1 MDTYHFQPTKEFA
14 GKLDQCDA
22 LAIYRKEFYLTPG
35 TIYMDG
41 NSLGLLSKRAEKS
54 LLNSLEDWK
63 RYGIEGWTEGD
74 NPWFYFSER
83 LGELS
88 APLVGASGD
97 EVIMSGS
104 TTANLH
110 QLVATFFEPK
120 EGRNKILADELTF
133 PSDIYAL
140 QSQLLLHGLDPETH
154 LVQVKSRDGKLLM
167 EDDIIAAMSEEVAL
181 VVLPTVLYRSGQILD
196 MKRLTKEAHTR
207 GIIIGFD
214 GCHSVGAVPHQ
225 FDEWEVDFAFWCNY
239 KHLNGGPGSVAGLY
253 VNRKHF
259 DKRPGLTGWF
269 GSKKDEQFDMKHS
282 FSKSDSAGAFQI
294 GTPHILSMAPL
305 VGSLEMFAEVG
316 IEQIRTKSLLLTQYF
331 MELIDS
337 ELMEYGFSFGNPR
350 DDFRRGAHIIL
361 EHREAAR
368 ICKALKNE
376 GVIPDYREPDM
387 IRLAPVSLYT
397 SYQEVWETVQAL
409 KKIMQG
415 KLYESYENIRGIIA

>member
-1 MDTYHFQPTKEFA
+1 MSTYHFQSTKEFA
-14 GKLDQCDA
+14 GDLDHGDA
-22 LAIYRKEFYLTPG
+22 LANYREEFYLNPG
-35 TIYMDG
+35 KIYMDG

-54 LLNSLEDWK
+54 LLKSLEDWK
-63 RYGIEGWTEGD
+63 SYGIEGWTEGEE
-74 NPWFYFSER
+74 PWFYFSER

-88 APLVGASGD
+88 APLVGAASD
-97 EVIMSGS
+97 EVILTGS
-104 TTANLH
+104 TTSNLH
-110 QLVATFFEPK
+110 QLVATFFEPM

-167 EDDIIAAMSEEVAL
+167 EEDIISAMSEEIAL
-181 VVLPTVLYRSGQILD
+181 IVLPTVLYRSGQILD
-196 MKRLTKEAHTR
+196 MARLTKEAHAR

-239 KHLNGGPGSVAGLY
+239 KHVNGGPGSVAGLY

-259 DKRPGLTGWF
+259 EKRPGLTGWF
-269 GSKKDEQFDMKHS
+269 GSKKDKQFDMLHS
-282 FSKSDSAGAFQI
+282 FSKAETAGAFQI

-305 VGSLEMFAEVG
+305 AGSLEMFAEVG
-316 IEQIRTKSLLLTQYF
+316 IEQVRKKSLRLTQYL
-331 MELIDS
+331 MDLIDS
-337 ELMEYGFSFGNPR
+337 ELVEYGFTLGSPR
-350 DDFRRGAHIIL
+350 DDQQRGGHIIL
-361 EHREAAR
+361 EHQESAR
-368 ICKALKNE
+368 ICKALKKE
-376 GVIPDYREPDM
+376 GVIPDYREPNM

-397 SYQEVWETVQAL
+397 SYREVWETVQIL